1 MNWLLKVFKILA
13 HGIYA
18 IALGLNGNDA
28 IQSLPLIEEQAPI
41 YCVEV
46 HIYVLKLWGDE

>member
-1 MNWLLKVFKILA
+1 MFKIVA

-28 IQSLPLIEEQAPI
+28 IQSLPLIEEQAPT
-41 YCVEV
+41 
-46 HIYVLKLWGDE
+46 HILFRSTYICTHVMQE